1 MYQPTP
7 VQVFGDYKLLVK
19 ILSWISAIPG
29 FPGFPKGTRGPLLVQ
44 LGGTCRGVR
53 RAAAPLVDQRTIERI
68 VALMP
73 TWQWVDF
80 SASYGQVGPAG
91 PAGPD
96 SGPEESTITSRVR
109 ALVRAQE
116 PRWWVACPFRL
127 HGLGGIART
136 SILKLRADEARRL
149 LSLLSESRPEYSG
162 LVGRLLDTKRP
173 SVKAVESVEKLSE
186 LLLDPINPKNVQ
198 EYGATEA
205 YDIRDLKSLTSLKFV
220 RDTDVTFWDTSHVT
234 DMSYMAKGL
243 MHSLSGIEH
252 WNTSRVTYMEGAF
265 VYSGFNQDIGK
276 WDVGRVE
283 NTSILFEGTPFNQDI
298 GRWDTSSVKDM
309 GGMFK
314 GASAFNQDIGK
325 WDVGQVITITEM
337 FSGAQA
343 FDRDISAWAVGSV
356 LQASNL
362 FKSCP
367 IREAH
372 IPPTGLA
379 VRGPRATELRSE
391 LTRIIGELGLRHMSI
406 VCVDTATGPIRVSL
420 NRSII
425 GAAAAKLAPSSPK
438 AESELRAKV
447 QDQLLRCICGFY
459 GWPGP
464 EVPEAPKGP
473 GKGPKGRVPVTVQF
487 NWTAPLD
494 RPRPWTWTCGST
506 EKPEPLEKPEQ
517 PEPEHS
523 KCTVS

>member
-1 MYQPTP
+1 MR
-7 VQVFGDYKLLVK
+7 
-19 ILSWISAIPG
+19 ILSRLKEERAKLHDKKQDYIV
-29 FPGFPKGTRGPLLVQ
+29 TRV
-44 LGGTCRGVR
+44 
-53 RAAAPLVDQRTIERI
+53 
-68 VALMP
+68 
-73 TWQWVDF
+73 
-80 SASYGQVGPAG
+80 
-91 PAGPD
+91 
-96 SGPEESTITSRVR
+96 
-109 ALVRAQE
+109 
-116 PRWWVACPFRL
+116 
-127 HGLGGIART
+127 
-136 SILKLRADEARRL
+136 
-149 LSLLSESRPEYSG
+149 
-162 LVGRLLDTKRP
+162 LDTKRP
-173 SVKAVESVEKLSE
+173 SVKAVESVEKLRE
-186 LLLDPINPKNVQ
+186 LLSDPTNPKHVE

-252 WNTSRVTYMEGAF
+252 WSTARVTDMEGAF
-265 VYSGFNQDIGK
+265 VYSGFNQDIGN
-276 WDVGRVE
+276 WDVGSVE

-337 FSGAQA
+337 FSGAAA
-343 FDRDISAWAVGSV
+343 FDRDISAWAVGNV

-372 IPPTGLA
+372 MPATGLA

-391 LTRIIGELGLRHMSI
+391 LTRIIGELGLSQMSV

-420 NRSII
+420 NRSHRSMI
-425 GAAAAKLAPSSPK
+425 GAAAKLAPSSPK
-438 AESELRAKV
+438 AESEMRAKV
-447 QDQLLRCICGFY
+447 QDKLLRCICGFY
-459 GWPGP
+459 GGSEGGP
-464 EVPEAPKGP
+464 EAPDAPKGP
-473 GKGPKGRVPVTVQF
+473 GKGPVPVTVQF

-506 EKPEPLEKPEQ
+506 DRPEPLDPPEQ
-517 PEPEHS
+517 PGSLETERS